1 MIKQITEEAKIR
13 AFSPKYAKGMLY
25 HSFGTTTPDEDGSD
39 LSIMVMPLG
48 FVVEWMK
55 IIQKEAIADERARIR
70 ENLPKI
76 ITLTVESPFNN
87 LSQNQIFVGG
97 QINMLL
103 RVTDLLA
110 SLDKP
115 LTKKE

>member
-55 IIQKEAIADERARIR
+55 IIQKEAIADERARILAVIR
-70 ENLPKI
+70 KRCRLPI
-76 ITLTVESPFNN
+76 GDVVEFIDE
-87 LSQNQIFVGG
+87 LE
-97 QINMLL
+97 
-103 RVTDLLA
+103 D
-110 SLDKP
+110 
-115 LTKKE
+115 LTKKD